1 MDEEKLDKLESK
13 LNQLD
18 EALASKDEA
27 LASKD
32 EALASKSKVIGVL
45 AEENKKLKA
54 QLKDDETAYASEN
67 EHLIKQYLG
76 KK

>member
-1 MDEEKLDKLESK
+1 MNEEKLDELEGK

-18 EALASKDEA
+18 EV

-67 EHLIKQYLG
+67 EQLIKQYRG
-76 KK
+76 K

>member
-1 MDEEKLDKLESK
+1 MNEEKLNELEGK
-13 LNQLD
+13 LNQL
-18 EALASKDEA
+18 DEA

-54 QLKDDETAYASEN
+54 QLKDGETAYASEN
-67 EHLIKQYLG
+67 EQLIKQYLR

>member
-13 LNQLD
+13 LNQL
-18 EALASKDEA
+18 DEA

>member
-1 MDEEKLDKLESK
+1 MDEKLSELEGK
-13 LNQLD
+13 LNQL
-18 EALASKDEA
+18 DEA

-45 AEENKKLKA
+45 AEENKKLKM
-54 QLKDDETAYASEN
+54 QLKDDETASEN
-67 EHLIKQYLG
+67 EQLIKQYL